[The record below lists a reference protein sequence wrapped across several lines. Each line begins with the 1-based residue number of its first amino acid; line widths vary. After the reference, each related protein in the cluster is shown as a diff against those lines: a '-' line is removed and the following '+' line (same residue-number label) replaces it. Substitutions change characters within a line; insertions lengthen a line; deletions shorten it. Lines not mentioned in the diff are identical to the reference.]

1 MSVSTEVESGLVQR
15 IVELRVARGLKQK
28 DLADSLGIDPS
39 SVSRIEKG
47 DRAVSVAE
55 LVHLADVL
63 DMRVEDLLTAR
74 SASPGIWLRS
84 SAGSSPALEAS
95 LDLFRGVIHDF
106 FGAQAAVE

>member
-15 IVELRVARGLKQK
+15 IVALRVARGLKQK
-28 DLADSLGIDPS
+28 ELADALSIDPS

-47 DRAVSVAE
+47 ERAVSVAE
-55 LVHLADVL
+55 LVRLADVL
-63 DMRVEDLLTAR
+63 GVRVEDLLTET
-74 SASPGIWLRS
+74 STTPGIWLRS

-95 LDLFRGVIHDF
+95 LDLFRGVIDDF